1 MMPGQTIE
9 KDEYIDMRG
18 TVTNE
23 DGDMSA
29 EWHGTADVP
38 LPDPHARM
46 PGFPYKPRPPCVEG
60 DDYTCPECG
69 QHTKIYDTMEEF
81 LCTLKEPSPVT
92 LPAAEAALL
101 TRIAE
106 VAGELRNPE
115 PETKMALVRLD
126 RLYELTKLT
135 NEWRIEWKHKPRT

>member
-1 MMPGQTIE
+1 
-9 KDEYIDMRG
+9 
-18 TVTNE
+18 
-23 DGDMSA
+23 MSG
-29 EWHGTADVP
+29 EWLGTADVP

-46 PGFPYKPRPPCVEG
+46 PGFPYEPHPPCVEG
-60 DDYTCPECG
+60 D
-69 QHTKIYDTMEEF
+69 Q
-81 LCTLKEPSPVT
+81 EPSSDTAAAPARIVSEAMTNKDFERYRSRKDANRKSAPVPAGEELLHYGHNVVT

-115 PETKMALVRLD
+115 PETKMTLVRLD

-135 NEWRIEWKHKPRT
+135 NEWRIEWKHK

>member
-1 MMPGQTIE
+1 MTQS
-9 KDEYIDMRG
+9 
-18 TVTNE
+18 VL
-23 DGDMSA
+23 S
-29 EWHGTADVP
+29 EWHGTADAP
-38 LPDPHARM
+38 LPTDIESAPVPA
-46 PGFPYKPRPPCVEG
+46 G
-60 DDYTCPECG
+60 
-69 QHTKIYDTMEEF
+69 EE
-81 LCTLKEPSPVT
+81 LLHYGYNVVT

-115 PETKMALVRLD
+115 PETKMTLVRLD